1 MNDEEFNLRKF
12 IMKYKNKKDLE
23 IMNFIKDNAHL
34 RKIELTKYW
43 LRVARRKHYLQ
54 RMLMLKY
61 FVRTRKP
68 EFSGYDISIRELD
81 EFGPYDA

>member
-1 MNDEEFNLRKF
+1 
-12 IMKYKNKKDLE
+12 MKYENKRDPELME
-23 IMNFIKDNAHL
+23 FIKDNAHL
-34 RKIELTKYW
+34 RRIERTKYL

-68 EFSGYDISIRELD
+68 EFSGYDLSIRELD

>member
-1 MNDEEFNLRKF
+1 
-12 IMKYKNKKDLE
+12 MKYENIIDKELIEFMKN
-23 IMNFIKDNAHL
+23 NAHL
-34 RKIELTKYW
+34 RRIERTKYW

-61 FVRTRKP
+61 FVRTRKR
-68 EFSGYDISIRELD
+68 EFSGYDLSIRELD